1 MKYKSTDRWI
11 LYDLIKTGKITKEEG
26 EGIKSFYQ
34 AYVSGFN
41 SLLSQLKELK
51 DKLFKLERKNL
62 ALKAR
67 LKAEEERNLYLL
79 RRLSEK

>member
-26 EGIKSFYQ
+26 EGIKNFYQ

-51 DKLFKLERKNL
+51 DKLSKLERKNL

-67 LKAEEERNLYLL
+67 LRAEEERNLYLL
-79 RRLSEK
+79 RRLSER